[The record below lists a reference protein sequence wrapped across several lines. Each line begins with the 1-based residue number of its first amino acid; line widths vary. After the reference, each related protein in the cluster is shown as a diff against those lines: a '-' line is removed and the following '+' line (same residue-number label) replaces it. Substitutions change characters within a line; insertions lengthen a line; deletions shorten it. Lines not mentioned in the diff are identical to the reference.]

1 MLKSHHSI
9 YKKNIIIFSLAVV
22 GFSILFI
29 CILVKGI
36 AANILT
42 QIDNT
47 LYAQFLLIR
56 EQLNED
62 KKGVQSNVVIVG
74 IDDRTLN
81 RLGAYNPSKYRRYH
95 IDLLA
100 NILKGKPSAVAYD
113 ILFGDPHDDPDV
125 DRQFSEIMKK
135 GPVFSVIFGS
145 AHAQSK
151 QMFKPLADNISG
163 KQDMKFVSENGFESM
178 APFMLSS
185 LKGIGLAN
193 AYPDNDG
200 ILRKMPMLFKV
211 GGRLYPTISLE
222 IFRNINNI
230 PQSKIRI
237 KNNRLITGKTTIP
250 VDKYCRAYVNID
262 NTYKI
267 REISFYDVWAGRVPG
282 RFFNDK
288 VVFIAATATGLGD
301 NKLVPLFGYV
311 SGIMIHANLFL
322 NMAHNNFIN
331 EVAGTSYYLLILFAS
346 FFYTYLFYSSHEL
359 PLIKRA
365 VSYVSSVALVTKFG
379 NAFLKAP
386 FIRRPYNGF
395 KSMCDRSYGLRIFFL
410 LFSETRQRLAPVVLQ
425 LVLLYATLFLIFY
438 YFNLLIKPFTIMIQ
452 LIICYI
458 IVSEFKRI
466 DFSKISSQEQ
476 KEKSDRIT
484 G

>member
-1 MLKSHHSI
+1 MLKSHHST
-9 YKKNIIIFSLAVV
+9 YKKYTIIFSLAIVA
-22 GFSILFI
+22 FSILFI
-29 CILVKGI
+29 SILVKGI

-56 EQLNED
+56 ERLNED
-62 KKGVQSNVVIVG
+62 KKPVQSNVVIVG

-81 RLGAYNPSKYRRYH
+81 KLGAYNPSKYRRYH

-113 ILFGDPHDDPDV
+113 ILFGDPHDEPDV
-125 DRQFSEIMKK
+125 DKRFSDIIKK

-163 KQDMKFVSENGFESM
+163 KHDMKFVSENGFESM

-200 ILRKMPMLFKV
+200 ILRRMPMLFKV
-211 GGRLYPTISLE
+211 QDKFYPTISLE

-230 PQSKIRI
+230 PRSKIRI
-237 KNNRLITGKTTIP
+237 KNNKVITGNTEIL
-250 VDKYCRAYVNID
+250 VDKHCRAIVNID

-267 REISFYDVWAGRVPG
+267 REISFYDVYAGRVPG

-301 NKLVPLFGYV
+301 NKLVPLFGYI

-346 FFYTYLFYSSHEL
+346 FFYTYLFYSRHEL
-359 PLIKRA
+359 PLLKRA
-365 VSYVSSVALVTKFG
+365 AGYVSSVALVTKLG
-379 NAFLKAP
+379 NMLLKLP
-386 FIRRPYNGF
+386 IIKGPYSLF
-395 KSMCDRSYGLRIFFL
+395 KSMRDKSYGLRIFFL
-410 LFSETRQRLAPVVLQ
+410 LFSETRQRLAPVLLQ
-425 LVLLYATLFLIFY
+425 LVLLYAALFLMFY
-438 YFNLLIKPFTIMIQ
+438 YFNILIKPFTIMIQ

-466 DFSKISSQEQ
+466 DFSKIVR
-476 KEKSDRIT
+476 K
-484 G
+484 

>member
-1 MLKSHHSI
+1 
-9 YKKNIIIFSLAVV
+9 V
-22 GFSILFI
+22 GFSVLFI
-29 CILVKGI
+29 SILLKGI
-36 AANILT
+36 AFNILT

-47 LYAQFLLIR
+47 LYSQFLLIR
-56 EQLNED
+56 ERLNED
-62 KKGVQSNVVIVG
+62 KKPIQSNVVIVG

-100 NILKGKPSAVAYD
+100 NILKGKPSAVTYD

-125 DRQFSEIMKK
+125 DRRFAEIMKK
-135 GPVFSVIFGS
+135 GPVFSVVFGS
-145 AHAQSK
+145 ADNQSK
-151 QMFKPLADNISG
+151 QMFKPLADNINN
-163 KQDMKFVSENGFESM
+163 KQNMKFVSENGFESM

-185 LKGIGLAN
+185 LKGI
-193 AYPDNDG
+193 YPDNDG
-200 ILRKMPMLFKV
+200 ILRKMPILFKV
-211 GGRLYPTISLE
+211 QDRLYPTISLE
-222 IFRNINNI
+222 VFRSINNI
-230 PQSKIRI
+230 PRSKIKI
-237 KNNRLITGKTTIP
+237 KNNRVITSKTSIP
-250 VDKYCRAYVNID
+250 VDKYCRALVNID

-311 SGIMIHANLFL
+311 SGIMVHANLFL
-322 NMAHNNFIN
+322 NMVHNNFIN
-331 EVAGTSYYLLILFAS
+331 EVAGTSYYLLIFFAS
-346 FFYTYLFYSSHEL
+346 FFYTYLFYSRHEL
-359 PLIKRA
+359 PLLQRA
-365 VSYVSSVALVTKFG
+365 AGYVSSVSLVTRFG
-379 NAFLKAP
+379 NALLKIP
-386 FIRRPYNGF
+386 IIKGPYNSF
-395 KSMCDRSYGLRIFFL
+395 KSMHDRSYGLRIFFL
-410 LFSETRQRLAPVVLQ
+410 LFSETRQRLAPVLLQ
-425 LVLLYATLFLIFY
+425 LVFLYAALFLIFY
-438 YFNLLIKPFTIMIQ
+438 YFNILIKPFTIMIQ

-466 DFSKISSQEQ
+466 DFSKIAPQKQ

>member
-1 MLKSHHSI
+1 MLKSRDST
-9 YKKNIIIFSLAVV
+9 YKKHLTILALAVV
-22 GFSILFI
+22 GFSVLFI
-29 CILVKGI
+29 SILLKGI
-36 AANILT
+36 AYNILT

-56 EQLNED
+56 ERLNED
-62 KKGVQSNVVIVG
+62 KKAVQSNVIIVG

-81 RLGAYNPSKYRRYH
+81 RLGAYNPSTYRKYH

-100 NILKGKPSAVAYD
+100 NILKGKPAAVAYD

-125 DRQFSEIMKK
+125 DRRFSEIMKK

-151 QMFKPLADNISG
+151 QMFRPLADNISG

-230 PQSKIRI
+230 PESKIRTI
-237 KNNRLITGKTTIP
+237 NNRVITGKTTIP
-250 VDKYCRAYVNID
+250 VDKYCRAHVNID

-301 NKLVPLFGYV
+301 NKLVPLLGYV

-322 NMAHNNFIN
+322 NMVHNNFIN

-346 FFYTYLFYSSHEL
+346 FFYTYLFYVRHEL

-365 VSYVSSVALVTKFG
+365 VDYVSSVSLVINFG
-379 NAFLKAP
+379 NAFLKIP
-386 FIRRPYNGF
+386 FISRPYNGF
-395 KSMCDRSYGLRIFFL
+395 KSMRDKSYVLRIFFL
-410 LFSETRQRLAPVVLQ
+410 LFSETRQRLAPVLLQ
-425 LVLLYATLFLIFY
+425 LVFLYATLFLIFY
-438 YFNLLIKPFTIMIQ
+438 YLNILIKPFTIMIQ

-466 DFSKISSQEQ
+466 DFTKISPQ
-476 KEKSDRIT
+476 K
-484 G
+484 

>member
-1 MLKSHHSI
+1 VKPSDLTH
-9 YKKNIIIFSLAVV
+9 KKHLIILALAVV
-22 GFSILFI
+22 GFSVLFI
-29 CILVKGI
+29 SILLKGI
-36 AANILT
+36 AFNILT

-47 LYAQFLLIR
+47 LYSQFLLIR
-56 EQLNED
+56 ERLNED
-62 KKGVQSNVVIVG
+62 KKTVQSNVVIVG

-125 DRQFSEIMKK
+125 DRRFSEIMKK

-163 KQDMKFVSENGFESM
+163 KQNMKFVSENGFESM

-230 PQSKIRI
+230 PRSKIRI
-237 KNNRLITGKTTIP
+237 KNNRVIAGETTIP

-288 VVFIAATATGLGD
+288 VVFVAATATGLGD

-311 SGIMIHANLFL
+311 SGIMIHANLLL
-322 NMAHNNFIN
+322 NMTHNNFIN

-346 FFYTYLFYSSHEL
+346 FFYTYLFYSRHEL

-365 VSYVSSVALVTKFG
+365 ISYVSSVSLVTKFG
-379 NAFLKAP
+379 NALLKIP
-386 FIRRPYNGF
+386 IVKGPYNSF
-395 KSMCDRSYGLRIFFL
+395 KSMRDRSYGLRIFFL
-410 LFSETRQRLAPVVLQ
+410 LFSETRQRLAPVLLQ
-425 LVLLYATLFLIFY
+425 LVFLYAALFLIFY
-438 YFNLLIKPFTIMIQ
+438 YFNILIKPFTIMIQ
-452 LIICYI
+452 LVISYI

>member
-1 MLKSHHSI
+1 MLKSRHSI
-9 YKKNIIIFSLAVV
+9 YKKHIIIFSLAVV

-29 CILVKGI
+29 SILLKGI
-36 AANILT
+36 AFNILT

-47 LYAQFLLIR
+47 LYSQFLLIR
-56 EQLNED
+56 ERLNED
-62 KKGVQSNVVIVG
+62 KKPIQSNVVIVG

-81 RLGAYNPSKYRRYH
+81 RLGAYNPSRYRRYH

-125 DRQFSEIMKK
+125 DRRFSEIVKK
-135 GPVFSVIFGS
+135 GPVFSVVFGS

-151 QMFKPLADNISG
+151 QMFKPLADNIPD
-163 KQDMKFVSENGFESM
+163 KQGMKFVNENGFESM

-185 LKGIGLAN
+185 LKGTGLAN

-200 ILRKMPMLFKV
+200 ILRKMPILFKV
-211 GGRLYPTISLE
+211 QDRLYPTISLE
-222 IFRNINNI
+222 IFRSINNL
-230 PQSKIRI
+230 PRSKIKI
-237 KNNRLITGKTTIP
+237 KNNRVITGKTTIP
-250 VDKYCRAYVNID
+250 VDKYCRALVNID

-331 EVAGTSYYLLILFAS
+331 EVEGTSYYFLILFAS
-346 FFYTYLFYSSHEL
+346 FFYTYLFYSRHEL
-359 PLIKRA
+359 PLLKRA
-365 VSYVSSVALVTKFG
+365 VGYVSSVALVTRFG
-379 NAFLKAP
+379 NALLKLP
-386 FIRRPYNGF
+386 FIKSTYNSF
-395 KSMCDRSYGLRIFFL
+395 KSIRDRSYGLRIFFL
-410 LFSETRQRLAPVVLQ
+410 LFSETRQRLAPVILQ
-425 LVLLYATLFLIFY
+425 LLSLYMVLFLIFY
-438 YFNLLIKPFTIMIQ
+438 YFNILIKPFTIMIQ
-452 LIICYI
+452 LVICYI

-466 DFSKISSQEQ
+466 DFSKIALDNMSA
-476 KEKSDRIT
+476 
-484 G
+484 

>member
-1 MLKSHHSI
+1 MKSRHST
-9 YKKNIIIFSLAVV
+9 YKKYIIIFSLAVA

-29 CILVKGI
+29 SILLKGI
-36 AANILT
+36 AYNILT

-47 LYAQFLLIR
+47 LYSQFLLIR
-56 EQLNED
+56 ERLNED
-62 KKGVQSNVVIVG
+62 KKAVQSNVVIVG

-81 RLGAYNPSKYRRYH
+81 RLGAYNPSRYRRYH

-100 NILKGKPSAVAYD
+100 NILKGNPAAVAYD

-125 DRQFSEIMKK
+125 DRRFSEIMKK

-145 AHAQSK
+145 AHDRSK

-163 KQDMKFVSENGFESM
+163 NQDMKFVNENGFESM
-178 APFMLSS
+178 APFVLSS

-200 ILRKMPMLFKV
+200 ILRKMPILFKV
-211 GGRLYPTISLE
+211 RDRLYPTISLE
-222 IFRNINNI
+222 IFRSINNI
-230 PQSKIRI
+230 PRSKVRI
-237 KNNRLITGKTTIP
+237 ENNRVITGKTVIP
-250 VDKYCRAYVNID
+250 VDKHCRAYVNID

-322 NMAHNNFIN
+322 NMAYNNFIN
-331 EVAGTSYYLLILFAS
+331 EVAGTSYYLLIFFAS
-346 FFYTYLFYSSHEL
+346 FFYTYLFYSRHEL

-365 VSYVSSVALVTKFG
+365 VSYVSSVALVTKLG
-379 NAFLKAP
+379 NTLLKIP
-386 FIRRPYNGF
+386 IIKGPYNSF
-395 KSMCDRSYGLRIFFL
+395 KSMRDRHYGLRIFFL
-410 LFSETRQRLAPVVLQ
+410 LFSETRQRLAPVLLQ
-425 LVLLYATLFLIFY
+425 LVFLYAALFLIFY
-438 YFNLLIKPFTIMIQ
+438 YLNILIKPFTIMIQ
-452 LIICYI
+452 LVISYI

-466 DFSKISSQEQ
+466 DFSKLSPQEQ
-476 KEKSDRIT
+476 KGK
-484 G
+484 

>member
-1 MLKSHHSI
+1 MKSRHST
-9 YKKNIIIFSLAVV
+9 YKKYIIILSLAIV
-22 GFSILFI
+22 GFSVLFISILF
-29 CILVKGI
+29 KGI
-36 AANILT
+36 AYNILT

-56 EQLNED
+56 ERFNED
-62 KKGVQSNVVIVG
+62 KKEIQSNVVIVG

-81 RLGAYNPSKYRRYH
+81 KLGAYNPSRYRRYH

-100 NILKGKPSAVAYD
+100 NILKGKPAAVAYD

-125 DRQFSEIMKK
+125 DRRFSEIIKK
-135 GPVFSVIFGS
+135 GPVFSVVFGS
-145 AHAQSK
+145 AYDRSK
-151 QMFKPLADNISG
+151 QIFKPLADNINN

-178 APFMLSS
+178 APFVLSS

-200 ILRKMPMLFKV
+200 ILRKMPILFKV
-211 GGRLYPTISLE
+211 QDRLYPTISLE
-222 IFRNINNI
+222 VFRSINNI
-230 PQSKIRI
+230 PRSKIKI
-237 KNNRLITGKTTIP
+237 KNNRIITGKTTIP

-331 EVAGTSYYLLILFAS
+331 EVAGTSYYLLILFTS
-346 FFYTYLFYSSHEL
+346 FFYTYLFYSRHEL
-359 PLIKRA
+359 PLLKRA
-365 VSYVSSVALVTKFG
+365 VGYVSRVALVTKFG
-379 NAFLKAP
+379 NTLLKLP
-386 FIRRPYNGF
+386 IIKSPYNSF
-395 KSMCDRSYGLRIFFL
+395 KSMRDRSYGLRIFFF
-410 LFSETRQRLAPVVLQ
+410 LFSETRQRLAPVLLQ
-425 LVLLYATLFLIFY
+425 LVLLYVAFFLIFY
-438 YFNLLIKPFTIMIQ
+438 YFNILIKPFTIMIQ
-452 LIICYI
+452 LVISYI

-466 DFSKISSQEQ
+466 DFSKIAPDNMSA
-476 KEKSDRIT
+476 
-484 G
+484 

>member
-1 MLKSHHSI
+1 MLKSHHST
-9 YKKNIIIFSLAVV
+9 YKKHIIIFSLAVV
-22 GFSILFI
+22 GFSVLFISILF
-29 CILVKGI
+29 KGI
-36 AANILT
+36 AYNILA

-47 LYAQFLLIR
+47 LYSQFLLIR
-56 EQLNED
+56 ERLNED
-62 KKGVQSNVVIVG
+62 KKGIQSNVVIVG
-74 IDDRTLN
+74 IDDKTLN
-81 RLGAYNPSKYRRYH
+81 KLGAYNPSKYRRYH

-125 DRQFSEIMKK
+125 DRRFSEIMKK
-135 GPVFSVIFGS
+135 GPVFSVVFGS
-145 AHAQSK
+145 AYAQSK
-151 QMFKPLADNISG
+151 QMFKPLADDISG
-163 KQDMKFVSENGFESM
+163 KQGMKFVSENGFESM
-178 APFMLSS
+178 SPFVLSS

-211 GGRLYPTISLE
+211 RGRFYPTISLE
-222 IFRNINNI
+222 IFRSINNI

-267 REISFYDVWAGRVPG
+267 REISFYDVWSGRVPE

-301 NKLVPLFGYV
+301 NKLVPLLGYV

-331 EVAGTSYYLLILFAS
+331 EVAETSYYLLILFAS
-346 FFYTYLFYSSHEL
+346 FFYTYLFYSRHEL
-359 PLIKRA
+359 PLITRA
-365 VSYVSSVALVTKFG
+365 VGYFSSVSLVTKFG
-379 NAFLKAP
+379 DVFLKAS
-386 FIRRPYNGF
+386 FISRPYNSF

-425 LVLLYATLFLIFY
+425 LVLLYAALFLIFY
-438 YFNLLIKPFTIMIQ
+438 YFNILIKPFTIMIQ
-452 LIICYI
+452 LVISYI

-466 DFSKISSQEQ
+466 DFSKIVPPCRADNM
-476 KEKSDRIT
+476 SD
-484 G
+484 

>member
-1 MLKSHHSI
+1 MKPRQI
-9 YKKNIIIFSLAVV
+9 TYKKYIIILSLAIV
-22 GFSILFI
+22 GFSVLFI
-29 CILVKGI
+29 SILLKGI
-36 AANILT
+36 VSNILT

-47 LYAQFLLIR
+47 LYSQFLLIR
-56 EQLNED
+56 ERLNED
-62 KKGVQSNVVIVG
+62 QKGIQSNVVIVG

-100 NILKGKPSAVAYD
+100 NILKGKPTAVAYD

-125 DRQFSEIMKK
+125 DRRFSEIMKK
-135 GPVFSVIFGS
+135 GPVFSVVFGS
-145 AHAQSK
+145 AYDRSK
-151 QMFKPLADNISG
+151 QIFKPLADNINN
-163 KQDMKFVSENGFESM
+163 KQEIKFVSENGFESM
-178 APFMLSS
+178 APFVLSS

-200 ILRKMPMLFKV
+200 ILRKMPILFKV
-211 GGRLYPTISLE
+211 KDRLYPTISLE
-222 IFRNINNI
+222 VFRSINNI
-230 PQSKIRI
+230 PRSKIRI
-237 KNNRLITGKTTIP
+237 ENNRVITGKTIIP

-331 EVAGTSYYLLILFAS
+331 EVAGTSYYLLIFFAS
-346 FFYTYLFYSSHEL
+346 FFYTYLFYSRHEL
-359 PLIKRA
+359 PLLKRLTDYIF
-365 VSYVSSVALVTKFG
+365 SMSLVTKFG
-379 NAFLKAP
+379 NALPKIP
-386 FIRRPYNGF
+386 IIKGPYNSF
-395 KSMCDRSYGLRIFFL
+395 KSMRARSYGLRIFFL
-410 LFSETRQRLAPVVLQ
+410 LFSETRQRLAPVLLQ
-425 LVLLYATLFLIFY
+425 LVLLYVAFFLIFY
-438 YFNLLIKPFTIMIQ
+438 YFNILIKPFTIMIQ
-452 LIICYI
+452 LVISYI

-466 DFSKISSQEQ
+466 DFSKIAPYRAS
-476 KEKSDRIT
+476 
-484 G
+484 

>member
-1 MLKSHHSI
+1 MKSRHSTH
-9 YKKNIIIFSLAVV
+9 KKYTVIFSLAIV
-22 GFSILFI
+22 GFSVLFI
-29 CILVKGI
+29 SILLKGI
-36 AANILT
+36 VSNVLT

-47 LYAQFLLIR
+47 LYSQFLLIR
-56 EQLNED
+56 ERLNED
-62 KKGVQSNVVIVG
+62 KKPIQSNVVIIG

-100 NILKGKPSAVAYD
+100 NILKGNPSAVAYD

-125 DRQFSEIMKK
+125 DTRFSEIMKK
-135 GPVFSVIFGS
+135 GPVFSVVFGS

-163 KQDMKFVSENGFESM
+163 NQNMKFVSENGFESM

-200 ILRKMPMLFKV
+200 ILRKMPILFKV
-211 GGRLYPTISLE
+211 QDRLYPTISLE
-222 IFRNINNI
+222 VFRSVNNL
-230 PQSKIRI
+230 PRSKIKI
-237 KNNRLITGKTTIP
+237 KNNRIITGKTAIP
-250 VDKYCRAYVNID
+250 VDKYCRALVNID

-311 SGIMIHANLFL
+311 SGVMIHANLFL
-322 NMAHNNFIN
+322 NMVHNNFIN
-331 EVAGTSYYLLILFAS
+331 EVAETSYYLLIFFAS
-346 FFYTYLFYSSHEL
+346 LFYTYLFYSRHEL
-359 PLIKRA
+359 PLIKRVA
-365 VSYVSSVALVTKFG
+365 GYVSSVALVTKFG
-379 NAFLKAP
+379 NALLKLP
-386 FIRRPYNGF
+386 IVKNPYNLF
-395 KSMCDRSYGLRIFFL
+395 KSIRDRSYGLRIFFL
-410 LFSETRQRLAPVVLQ
+410 LFSETRQRLAPVLLQ
-425 LVLLYATLFLIFY
+425 LVLLYAALFLIFY
-438 YFNLLIKPFTIMIQ
+438 YFNILIKPFTIMIQ
-452 LIICYI
+452 LVISYI

-466 DFSKISSQEQ
+466 DFSKIAPQKQ
-476 KEKSDRIT
+476 KEKSE
-484 G
+484 

>member
-1 MLKSHHSI
+1 MKPRQTT
-9 YKKNIIIFSLAVV
+9 YKKHIIILSLAIV
-22 GFSILFI
+22 GFSVLFISILF
-29 CILVKGI
+29 KGI

-56 EQLNED
+56 ERLKED
-62 KKGVQSNVVIVG
+62 EKSIQSNVVIVG

-95 IDLLA
+95 IDLLV
-100 NILKGKPSAVAYD
+100 NILKGKPSAVVYD

-125 DRQFSEIMKK
+125 DRRFAEIMKK
-135 GPVFSVIFGS
+135 GPVFSVVFGS

-151 QMFKPLADNISG
+151 QMFKPLAGNIPD

-178 APFMLSS
+178 APFVLSS

-200 ILRKMPMLFKV
+200 ILRKMPILFKV
-211 GGRLYPTISLE
+211 KDRLYPTISLE
-222 IFRNINNI
+222 VFRSINNI
-230 PQSKIRI
+230 SRSKIRI
-237 KNNRLITGKTTIP
+237 ENNSVITGKTTIP

-262 NTYKI
+262 NAYKI

-322 NMAHNNFIN
+322 NMVHNNFIN
-331 EVAGTSYYLLILFAS
+331 EVAGTSYYLLIFFTS
-346 FFYTYLFYSSHEL
+346 FFYTYLFYSRHEVTL
-359 PLIKRA
+359 LKRA
-365 VSYVSSVALVTKFG
+365 VGYVSSVLLLTKFG
-379 NAFLKAP
+379 NTLLKIP
-386 FIRRPYNGF
+386 IIKSPYNSF
-395 KSMCDRSYGLRIFFL
+395 KSMSGRSYGLRIFFL
-410 LFSETRQRLAPVVLQ
+410 LFSETRDRLAPVLLQ
-425 LVLLYATLFLIFY
+425 LVLLYVVLFLIFY
-438 YFNLLIKPFTIMIQ
+438 YFNIFIKPFTIMIQ
-452 LIICYI
+452 LVISYI

-466 DFSKISSQEQ
+466 DFSKVV
-476 KEKSDRIT
+476 EK
-484 G
+484 

>member
-1 MLKSHHSI
+1 MLESRHST
-9 YKKNIIIFSLAVV
+9 YKKYSIIFSLAVV
-22 GFSILFI
+22 GFSVLFISILF
-29 CILVKGI
+29 KGI
-36 AANILT
+36 AYNILT

-47 LYAQFLLIR
+47 LYSQFLLIR
-56 EQLNED
+56 ERLNEN
-62 KKGVQSNVVIVG
+62 KKAVQSNVVIVG

-81 RLGAYNPSKYRRYH
+81 RLGAYNPSRYRRYH

-100 NILKGKPSAVAYD
+100 NILKGKPAAVAYD
-113 ILFGDPHDDPDV
+113 IFFGDPHDDPDV
-125 DRQFSEIMKK
+125 DRRFSEIMKK
-135 GPVFSVIFGS
+135 GPVFSVVFGS
-145 AHAQSK
+145 AHDRSK

-178 APFMLSS
+178 APFVLSS

-200 ILRKMPMLFKV
+200 ILRKMPILFKLRD
-211 GGRLYPTISLE
+211 RLYPTISLE
-222 IFRNINNI
+222 VFRSINNI
-230 PQSKIRI
+230 PRSKIRI
-237 KNNRLITGKTTIP
+237 KNNRVITGKTAIP
-250 VDKYCRAYVNID
+250 VDKHCRAFVNID

-322 NMAHNNFIN
+322 NMAYNNFIN
-331 EVAGTSYYLLILFAS
+331 EIAGTSYYLLIFFAS
-346 FFYTYLFYSSHEL
+346 FFYTYLFYCRHEL

-365 VSYVSSVALVTKFG
+365 VSYISSVALVTKFG
-379 NAFLKAP
+379 NAFLKIP
-386 FIRRPYNGF
+386 IIKGSYNSF
-395 KSMCDRSYGLRIFFL
+395 KSMRDRSYGLRIFFL
-410 LFSETRQRLAPVVLQ
+410 LFSETRQRLAPVLLQ
-425 LVLLYATLFLIFY
+425 LVFLYAALFLIFY
-438 YFNLLIKPFTIMIQ
+438 YFNILIKPFTIMIQ
-452 LIICYI
+452 LVISYI

-466 DFSKISSQEQ
+466 DFSKIAPQKQ

>member
-1 MLKSHHSI
+1 MLESRHST
-9 YKKNIIIFSLAVV
+9 YKKHIIIFSLAVV

-29 CILVKGI
+29 SILFKGI
-36 AANILT
+36 AYNILT

-56 EQLNED
+56 ERLNDD
-62 KKGVQSNVVIVG
+62 KKGIQSNVVIVG

-125 DRQFSEIMKK
+125 DRRFSEIMKK
-135 GPVFSVIFGS
+135 GPVFSVVFGS
-145 AHAQSK
+145 AYNQSK
-151 QMFKPLADNISG
+151 QMFKPLADNINN

-178 APFMLSS
+178 APFVLSS

-200 ILRKMPMLFKV
+200 ILRKMPILFKV
-211 GGRLYPTISLE
+211 KGRLYPTISLE
-222 IFRNINNI
+222 VFRSINNI
-230 PQSKIRI
+230 PRSKIRI
-237 KNNRLITGKTTIP
+237 ENNRVITGKTAIP
-250 VDKYCRAYVNID
+250 VDKYCRAYVNLD

-288 VVFIAATATGLGD
+288 IVFIAATATGLGD

-311 SGIMIHANLFL
+311 NGIMIHANLFL
-322 NMAHNNFIN
+322 NMVYNNFIN
-331 EVAGTSYYLLILFAS
+331 EVAGTSYYFLIFFAS
-346 FFYTYLFYSSHEL
+346 FFYTYLFYSRHKL

-365 VSYVSSVALVTKFG
+365 FGYVSSVALVTRFG
-379 NAFLKAP
+379 NALLKVP
-386 FIRRPYNGF
+386 IVKSHYNAF
-395 KSMCDRSYGLRIFFL
+395 KSMRDRSYGLRIFFL
-410 LFSETRQRLAPVVLQ
+410 LFSETRQRVAPLLLQ
-425 LVLLYATLFLIFY
+425 LVFLYVTLFLIFY
-438 YFNLLIKPFTIMIQ
+438 YFNILIKPFTIMIQ
-452 LIICYI
+452 LVISYI

-466 DFSKISSQEQ
+466 DFSKISPQEQ
-476 KEKSDRIT
+476 RKDI
-484 G
+484 